1 MSVLDVTLVV
11 CTCKRLDYF
20 RRTIASL
27 RANLLDLSAVA
38 HRWIIDDNSSSQD
51 RLRMSAESPD
61 FEFTFKEPENA
72 GHGRSLNLLLRNVP
86 TTYAL
91 YWEDDSVL
99 RTSGQWLRQAVE
111 LLSADEGLL
120 SVSFDRS
127 IENDRRCRRR
137 RDWARRELPVPHLRS
152 LPLAYDSYV
161 DSRSFN
167 YTSDPWPG
175 FSLKP
180 NLFHVHRALATI
192 GLFDETNKDHMEY
205 DYALRAVAAGM
216 HTAILIGPVVE
227 DIGGDNSAYV
237 LNGFTRSYDT
247 GVA

>member
-137 RDWARRELPVPHLRS
+137 RDWARRHRRS
-152 LPLAYDSYV
+152 
-161 DSRSFN
+161 
-167 YTSDPWPG
+167 
-175 FSLKP
+175 
-180 NLFHVHRALATI
+180 
-192 GLFDETNKDHMEY
+192 
-205 DYALRAVAAGM
+205 
-216 HTAILIGPVVE
+216 
-227 DIGGDNSAYV
+227 
-237 LNGFTRSYDT
+237 
-247 GVA
+247 